1 MPCQEFEPDPNMPAR
16 ELLSKKKMD
25 RQCQVSAAKPV
36 TLEGSQVW
44 RIVQDKRIDLGRLAG
59 KFALRRA
66 PATADGNA
74 LRHDAAGVVSVRRGG
89 GSFDFT
95 VAPAPNPALDGD
107 NVVFGAVV
115 EGLDIVDR
123 LNRTPV
129 KQYAGG
135 LGGDGGGDSRQAA
148 CYYGSNNA
156 FCGVN
161 KPLQKIYVLRAGLL

>member
-1 MPCQEFEPDPNMPAR
+1 MDPNMPAR
-16 ELLSKKKMD
+16 ELLGKKKMD

-36 TLEGSQVW
+36 SLEGSQVW
-44 RIVQDKRIDLGRLAG
+44 RIIQDKRIDLGRLAG

-66 PATADGNA
+66 PITTDANT
-74 LRHDAAGVVSVRRGG
+74 LRHDTAGVVSARRGG

-95 VAPAPNPALDGD
+95 IAPGPNAALDGD
-107 NVVFGAVV
+107 NVVFGAVL

-129 KQYAGG
+129 KLYAGG
-135 LGGDGGGDSRQAA
+135 LGGDGGGDSRQSA
-148 CYYGSNNA
+148 CYYGSSNA
-156 FCGVN
+156 FCGVY